1 MAYNK
6 WLYFIDGEDEEEA
19 ENEQENEV
27 TVPAI
32 TPKKRRAQ
40 FIEIP
45 QSVVKTANQD
55 MNLSEKLLV
64 ESASERDRISEV
76 SLIVSPEKATYRDYF
91 RQRHPDILVR
101 SITLSL

>member
-76 SLIVSPEKATYRDYF
+76 SLDFVTTVKMSIPTAYF
-91 RQRHPDILVR
+91 FPCGK
-101 SITLSL
+101 